1 MDAMLR
7 QALWQIVRPLLHL
20 ISNLV
25 NPEIGEEW
33 THEFGKFIAKRPCW
47 MPVEPKQ
54 EVLPL
59 DPIVRV
65 DPSIKPSYP
74 SWVKEPLH
82 PELELTGPAEFDAS
96 MLELWLHEKQRTGRI
111 QGHDLYKYLED
122 NEKMLESCLGLTD
135 LLAIQ
140 AKGIA
145 FFRKHFAGKAIF
157 GWKSAVQYAGGRRF
171 VPCLCEVGGEVVL
184 CWYWLDDVWYSGCPA
199 LRFAKQLRS

>member
-7 QALWQIVRPLLHL
+7 PALWQIVSPLLQL

-122 NEKMLESCLGLTD
+122 EKMLESCLGLTD

-157 GWKSAVQYAGGRRF
+157 GWKSAVQNAACRQS
-171 VPCLCEVGGEVVL
+171 VPYLYGHGVEVVL
-184 CWYWLDDVWYSGCPA
+184 DWRWLGSDW
-199 LRFAKQLRS
+199 K